1 MNTLELLAEFRL
13 YVDKY
18 EVPYSPMVDLMNLLD
33 FSDAVN
39 ITLKY
44 MKMFL
49 PRFEFYYP
57 QDTWVRNAL
66 DMVEKGEQIKWDN
79 PILKGIEKRWD
90 RLFTAP
96 GCYYFVAGVYELIDL
111 MSYPDGLLHR
121 GHALQP
127 TIHGIEADA
136 WASRNPLRWMIYNH
150 FMKYRVEIT
159 DEMDEDIIFWM
170 QRVRTRAPFV
180 LNLRKQLWTD
190 VGNDIE
196 TKLTKME
203 MT

>member
-1 MNTLELLAEFRL
+1 
-13 YVDKY
+13 
-18 EVPYSPMVDLMNLLD
+18 
-33 FSDAVN
+33 
-39 ITLKY
+39 
-44 MKMFL
+44 
-49 PRFEFYYP
+49 
-57 QDTWVRNAL
+57 
-66 DMVEKGEQIKWDN
+66 MVEKGEQTKRDN

-96 GCYYFVAGVYELIDL
+96 GCYFFVAGVYRLIDS
-111 MSYPDGLLHR
+111 MSYPENPLHR

-127 TIHGIEADA
+127 TIHGIEEDV

-159 DEMDEDIIFWM
+159 DEMDEDIMFWM
-170 QRVRTRAPFV
+170 RRVRRTPFV
-180 LNLRKQLWTD
+180 LNLFKQLWTN

-196 TKLTKME
+196 TKLKKTE